1 MRSKACENRLGR
13 FLASCGLVTLPECK
27 FLSQKMNTIRKSR
40 IAGRQHRGFL
50 PLFFACFA
58 LCFATVS
65 CRTYLGS
72 DNIYKEERG
81 EWKVIKTE
89 QGSDQKKGVSLSTRG
104 KTSLRFQF
112 LIHSYDMKVQEQSIY
127 ESTGKRHYYVNN
139 ITPWDEPF
147 TVLIL
152 TPLVI
157 PFDLIVSLLD
167 YDYHYRG
174 YNRPGLFYQIAYL
187 PVIRYF
193 FQPVLLSPN
202 GLLLRTFWKDPP
214 GNDKISNMSSSDY
227 DAFFKSHIG
236 IEDVYNSPTRTQIR
250 QQKVYSTAVLN
261 DDSNS
266 TVKITAGDKNISK
279 KVSSDGTMDLDFS
292 EIGPVAFDR
301 QNTIKIHHVKWKMDW
316 SVEVPATLDPEVIR
330 DWNIFVDEQYDYR
343 TRSLALTR
351 LKPALGET
359 SYKDYL
365 SWLLDDRIDK
375 RALSPMPTEIQIV
388 PLQ

>member
-1 MRSKACENRLGR
+1 MRNKAFRCR
-13 FLASCGLVTLPECK
+13 FGL
-27 FLSQKMNTIRKSR
+27 FLV
-40 IAGRQHRGFL
+40 
-50 PLFFACFA
+50 CFA

-72 DNIYKEERG
+72 DDLYKQKSG

-104 KTSLRFQF
+104 NTSLRFEF
-112 LIHSYDMKVQEQSIY
+112 LIKSYDRKVQEQSIY
-127 ESTGKRHYYVNN
+127 ESTRKRYYFVNPN
-139 ITPWDEPF
+139 DFLIQDPSEIIILPLWITICLPVDA
-147 TVLIL
+147 LY
-152 TPLVI
+152 
-157 PFDLIVSLLD
+157 SLLN

-174 YNRPGLFYQIAYL
+174 KNRPGLFYQIAYL
-187 PVIRYF
+187 PFIRYF
-193 FQPVLLSPN
+193 FQAFLFAPN
-202 GLLLRTFWKDPP
+202 SLYLKSSMGSYREKKSNNSERMTDKQIFESFVRT
-214 GNDKISNMSSSDY
+214 
-227 DAFFKSHIG
+227 
-236 IEDVYNSPTRTQIR
+236 EEVYNSPKRIQIR
-250 QQKVYSTAVLN
+250 QQEVYSTAVLN
-261 DDSNS
+261 DNSNS

-279 KVSSDGTMDLDFS
+279 KVSPDGIMELDLS

-301 QNTIKIHHVKWKMDW
+301 QNTIKFKIHHVKWKMDW

-351 LKPALGET
+351 LKTVLGET